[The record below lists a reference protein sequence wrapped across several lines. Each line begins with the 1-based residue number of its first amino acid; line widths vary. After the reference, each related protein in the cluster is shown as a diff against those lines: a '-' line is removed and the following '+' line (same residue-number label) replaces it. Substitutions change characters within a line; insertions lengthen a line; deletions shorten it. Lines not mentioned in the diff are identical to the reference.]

1 MTPRVKAWMRQAESD
16 AAVAKLN
23 AEQGFHSQACYHA
36 GQAAEKALKA
46 LILEAGNPP
55 PYSHSLD
62 RLVETLVELGFNMEA
77 LQQLH
82 LKALSRM
89 NTETRYPRADEAPT
103 DLYDARDSQTS
114 LVIANKVLEHIKSI
128 ISAN

>member
-1 MTPRVKAWMRQAESD
+1 MQSKGFIPRLVITQ
-16 AAVAKLN
+16 
-23 AEQGFHSQACYHA
+23 
-36 GQAAEKALKA
+36 
-46 LILEAGNPP
+46 AGNPP
-55 PYSHSLD
+55 P
-62 RLVETLVELGFNMEA
+62 V
-77 LQQLH
+77 QQLH

-114 LVIANKVLEHIKSI
+114 LVIANKVIEHIQSI

>member
-1 MTPRVKAWMRQAESD
+1 MLSR
-16 AAVAKLN
+16 
-23 AEQGFHSQACYHA
+23 
-36 GQAAEKALKA
+36 
-46 LILEAGNPP
+46 
-55 PYSHSLD
+55 
-62 RLVETLVELGFNMEA
+62 RLAIHLELGFNMEA

-114 LVIANKVLEHIKSI
+114 LVIANQVLEHIKLI
-128 ISAN
+128 ISVN

>member
-1 MTPRVKAWMRQAESD
+1 MQSKGFIPRLVITQ
-16 AAVAKLN
+16 
-23 AEQGFHSQACYHA
+23 
-36 GQAAEKALKA
+36 
-46 LILEAGNPP
+46 AGNPP

-62 RLVETLVELGFNMEA
+62 RLVETLVELGFNMGV

-89 NTETRYPRADEAPT
+89 NTETRYPRADEAPS

-114 LVIANKVLEHIKSI
+114 LVIANRVLEHIQSI